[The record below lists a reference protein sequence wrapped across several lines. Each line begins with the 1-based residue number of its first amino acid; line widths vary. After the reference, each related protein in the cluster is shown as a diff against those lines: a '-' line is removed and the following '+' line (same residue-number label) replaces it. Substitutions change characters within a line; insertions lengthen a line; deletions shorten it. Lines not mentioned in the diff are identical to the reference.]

1 MNGRPL
7 QDRVVIRRNK
17 ESVGVT
23 DGGIYIPD
31 QAQEKPQEGIILAV
45 GEGRYLPDGT
55 RQPVDVAVGDRVLFG
70 KFAGSDVRIDG
81 EDLLLMREDEILM
94 VLPRLAE
101 TAGTPIH

>member
-1 MNGRPL
+1 MSISG
-7 QDRVVIRRNK
+7 
-17 ESVGVT
+17 
-23 DGGIYIPD
+23 GGIFIPD

-55 RQPVDVAVGDRVLFG
+55 RQPVVDVAVGDRVLFG

>member
-7 QDRVVIRRNK
+7 QDRVVIRRST
-17 ESVGVT
+17 ETGSISG
-23 DGGIYIPD
+23 GGIFIPD

-55 RQPVDVAVGDRVLFG
+55 RQPIDVLVGDRVLFG

-94 VLPRLAE
+94 VLPALAQ
-101 TAGTPIH
+101 TAIH